1 MIKNKIFFFLII
13 LSITYNAEASLK
25 KNIITKLQDTTSL
38 VFDFNQT
45 IDNKINEGSCQL
57 LYPKKILCEYRDRYN
72 KIIISDGK
80 KLILKNK
87 SIDQVYSYDLNK
99 TPLKIILDKEFLIEK
114 IKFSNI
120 NTLENNKSSLYIKE
134 DNLIFEIFFNSE
146 NYNIL
151 GWKTID
157 IYQNTIYFEIYNLK
171 LNTILSDKIFDT
183 N

>member
-1 MIKNKIFFFLII
+1 M
-13 LSITYNAEASLK
+13 
-25 KNIITKLQDTTSL
+25 
-38 VFDFNQT
+38 
-45 IDNKINEGSCQL
+45 
-57 LYPKKILCEYRDRYN
+57 
-72 KIIISDGK
+72 
-80 KLILKNK
+80 
-87 SIDQVYSYDLNK
+87 
-99 TPLKIILDKEFLIEK
+99 KIILDKEFLIEK